1 MFCRIQM
8 QAKEAETNHV
18 KQVPTSMF
26 FAHNTALGPPY
37 HVLIDTNFINF
48 SIKVFLGFFSSWF
61 GLVFE
66 RVASHRVTLLL
77 LHNLGRNF
85 MTIQLT
91 AVIETVTS
99 MSLRSPVSNVG
110 KFRL

>member
-1 MFCRIQM
+1 MFLHLGFPALTGCSL

-48 SIKVFLGFFSSWF
+48 SIKVSVSS
-61 GLVFE
+61 
-66 RVASHRVTLLL
+66 LLL
-77 LHNLGRNF
+77 GEEGREVLASRCLRDRV
-85 MTIQLT
+85 MMRH
-91 AVIETVTS
+91 VS
-99 MSLRSPVSNVG
+99 MSQHRMKRACSWPRG
-110 KFRL
+110 

>member
-1 MFCRIQM
+1 M

-48 SIKVFLGFFSSWF
+48 SIKVFLFFF
-61 GLVFE
+61 RPGLVWFSNVWH
-66 RVASHRVTLLL
+66 RIASHYY
-77 LHNLGRNF
+77 F
-85 MTIQLT
+85 YI
-91 AVIETVTS
+91 I
-99 MSLRSPVSNVG
+99 
-110 KFRL
+110 